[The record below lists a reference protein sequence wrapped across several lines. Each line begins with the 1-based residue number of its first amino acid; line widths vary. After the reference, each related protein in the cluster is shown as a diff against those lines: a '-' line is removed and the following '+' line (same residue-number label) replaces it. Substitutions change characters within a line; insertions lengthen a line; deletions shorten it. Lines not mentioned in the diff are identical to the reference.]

1 MAQKVA
7 YVTGGM
13 GGIGTAICQRLH
25 KDGYKVIAGCGPSR
39 DHVKWIGEQKE
50 QGYTFHVSVGNV
62 ADWDST
68 TEAFAKAKAEHG
80 PIDIL
85 VNAAGIAAGGRL
97 EDDGF
102 LDAWERTM
110 AVNLTGMMHVVRAC
124 IGDLL
129 ASGHGRIVNVAST
142 EGLGASRVGS
152 PYTASKHGVVGL
164 TRSLAVEYGRR
175 GVTTNCVCP
184 GATLTGM
191 TEIIPEE
198 MRDTFARRNVPIG
211 RYARPE
217 EIAYMIVALTAREA
231 TYVNGAV
238 IPVDGGLTA

>member
-1 MAQKVA
+1 MAEGGRVA
-7 YVTGGM
+7 IVTGGAS
-13 GGIGTAICQRLH
+13 GIGRATAELLRAQGVAVAVFDRSGDDPVDITDVDAVAAAVERVRGEL
-25 KDGYKVIAGCGPSR
+25 GP
-39 DHVKWIGEQKE
+39 V
-50 QGYTFHVSVGNV
+50 
-62 ADWDST
+62 
-68 TEAFAKAKAEHG
+68 
-80 PIDIL
+80 DIL
-85 VNAAGIAAGGRL
+85 VNAAGIATGGRL

-102 LDAWERTM
+102 IEAWERTM

-175 GVTTNCVCP
+175 GLTTNCVCP

-217 EIAYMIVALTAREA
+217 EVAFMIVALTALEA

-238 IPVDGGLTA
+238 IPVDGGLTISLG

>member
-1 MAQKVA
+1 MADGQRVA
-7 YVTGGM
+7 IVTGGAS
-13 GGIGTAICQRLH
+13 GIGAATAELLRAQGVAVAVFDR
-25 KDGYKVIAGCGPSR
+25 AG
-39 DHVKWIGEQKE
+39 DHPVD
-50 QGYTFHVSVGNV
+50 V
-62 ADWDST
+62 ADIDAIADAVDRVRT
-68 TEAFAKAKAEHG
+68 EHG
-80 PIDIL
+80 AIDIL

-97 EDDGF
+97 EEDGF
-102 LDAWERTM
+102 LEAWERTM

-175 GVTTNCVCP
+175 GLTTNCVCP

-211 RYARPE
+211 RYAQPE
-217 EIAYMIVALTAREA
+217 EIAFMIVALTAPEA
-231 TYVNGAV
+231 SYVNGAV
-238 IPVDGGLTA
+238 IPVDGGLTISLG

>member
-1 MAQKVA
+1 MSGDQRVA
-7 YVTGGM
+7 VVTGGAS
-13 GGIGTAICQRLH
+13 GIGRATAELLRAQGVAVAVFDQAGDDPIDITDVDAVEAR
-25 KDGYKVIAGCGPSR
+25 IATVRSELGP
-39 DHVKWIGEQKE
+39 V
-50 QGYTFHVSVGNV
+50 
-62 ADWDST
+62 
-68 TEAFAKAKAEHG
+68 
-80 PIDIL
+80 DIL
-85 VNAAGIAAGGRL
+85 VNAAGIAAGGRM
-97 EDDGF
+97 EDASF

-110 AVNLTGMMHVVRAC
+110 AVNLTGSMHMVRAC
-124 IGDLL
+124 LGDLL
-129 ASGHGRIVNVAST
+129 ASGRGRIVNVAST

-175 GVTTNCVCP
+175 GLTTNCVCP

-211 RYARPE
+211 RYAQPE
-217 EIAYMIVALTAREA
+217 EIAYMIVALTAPEA

-238 IPVDGGLTA
+238 IPVDGGLTINLG